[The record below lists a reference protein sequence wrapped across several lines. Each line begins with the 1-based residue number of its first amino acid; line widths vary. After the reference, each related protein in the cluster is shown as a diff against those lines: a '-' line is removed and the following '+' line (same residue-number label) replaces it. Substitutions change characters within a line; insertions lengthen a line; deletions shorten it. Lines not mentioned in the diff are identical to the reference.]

1 MQAPVLSVASWLQTG
16 ASPQDLSAQRG
27 DIARPA
33 VALEDVGQDS
43 QRDAGQ
49 NYQIDLPDDL
59 ANPARRA
66 LLQAGLRR
74 LDQVSAQR
82 EADLRKL
89 HGIGPKAIE
98 QLRRSLEARG
108 KTFRRS

>member
-1 MQAPVLSVASWLQTG
+1 
-16 ASPQDLSAQRG
+16 
-27 DIARPA
+27 
-33 VALEDVGQDS
+33 VGWDS
-43 QRDAGQ
+43 QRD
-49 NYQIDLPDDL
+49 YRIDLPDDL

-82 EADLRKL
+82 EADLLKL

-98 QLRRSLEARG
+98 QLRQALGARG
-108 KTFRRS
+108 KTFLKS

>member
-1 MQAPVLSVASWLQTG
+1 M
-16 ASPQDLSAQRG
+16 
-27 DIARPA
+27 
-33 VALEDVGQDS
+33 GQDS
-43 QRDAGQ
+43 QRE
-49 NYQIDLPDDL
+49 YQTDLPDDL

-82 EADLRKL
+82 EADVRKL

-98 QLRRSLEARG
+98 QLRRALEARG